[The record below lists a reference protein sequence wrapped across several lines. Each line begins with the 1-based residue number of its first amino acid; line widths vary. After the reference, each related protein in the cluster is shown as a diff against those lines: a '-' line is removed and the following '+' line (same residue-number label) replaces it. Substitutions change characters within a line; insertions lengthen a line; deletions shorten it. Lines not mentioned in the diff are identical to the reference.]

1 MPTAGAFTI
10 FVNSADAGK
19 RLDVLLSSQ
28 ITACSRSHIAN
39 LVLDKKIRVNGMFK
53 KPGYRVKT
61 GDEIRGKILPIETVS
76 FAPEPIE
83 LDFLYEDRDLIVIN
97 KQPGLVVHPAP
108 GHSSGTLVNA
118 LLYHRPG
125 ICCVGEELRPGI
137 VHRLDKDTSGALVV
151 AKNTAAHDHLTAQFK
166 SRKVQKIYL
175 ALVYGEM
182 STDTG
187 VISVPI
193 GRHPVHRK
201 RMSTQSRKSRPA
213 ETYWKVNDRFEG
225 LTLLE
230 FNLKTGRTHQIRVH
244 CATINHPIV
253 GDLVYGGHK
262 AKSKLPKPVAVILKA
277 ASRQMLHAWR
287 LGLSHPTSNNKL
299 TFEAP
304 LPEDFMEIIN
314 GLGHFRRPE

>member
-1 MPTAGAFTI
+1 MPAACAFTI
-10 FVNSADAGK
+10 FVNAPDAGK

-28 ITACSRSHIAN
+28 LSGCSRSHIAN
-39 LVLDKKIRVNGMFK
+39 LVLDKKIRVNGTFK

-61 GDEIRGKILPIETVS
+61 GDEIRGIITPPENIS

-83 LDFLYEDRDLIVIN
+83 IDFLYEDKDLIVIN
-97 KQPGLVVHPAP
+97 KQPGLVVHPAA
-108 GHSSGTLVNA
+108 GHYSGTLVNA

-125 ICCVGEELRPGI
+125 ICCVGEEFRPGI

-166 SRKVQKIYL
+166 SRKVQKTYL
-175 ALVYGEM
+175 AIVYGEM
-182 STDTG
+182 STDAG
-187 VISVPI
+187 VISAPI

-201 RMSTQSRKSRPA
+201 RMSTKSRKSRPA
-213 ETYWKVNDRFEG
+213 ETHWKVTDRFEG

-244 CATINHPIV
+244 CAAINHPIV
-253 GDLVYGGHK
+253 GDPVYSGRK
-262 AKSKLPKPVAVILKA
+262 AKSNLPKPVAAIIKVT
-277 ASRQMLHAWR
+277 SRQMLHAWQ
-287 LGLSHPTSNNKL
+287 LGLSHPTSNKMV

-304 LPEDFMEIIN
+304 LPPDFTELTKRLKHI
-314 GLGHFRRPE
+314 RRYE

>member
-1 MPTAGAFTI
+1 MPAAGAFTI
-10 FVNSADAGK
+10 FVNSSDAGK

-28 ITACSRSHIAN
+28 ISACSRSHIAN
-39 LVLDKKIRVNGMFK
+39 LVLDKKIRVNGTFK
-53 KPGYRVKT
+53 KPGYRLKD
-61 GDEIRGKILPIETVS
+61 GDEIRGIITPPGKIA

-83 LDFLYEDRDLIVIN
+83 LDFLYEDQDLIVLN

-108 GHSSGTLVNA
+108 GHYSGTLVNA

-166 SRKVQKIYL
+166 SRKVQKTYL

-182 STDTG
+182 RTDAG
-187 VISVPI
+187 VISAPI

-201 RMSTQSRKSRPA
+201 RMSTQSSKSRPA

>member
-1 MPTAGAFTI
+1 MPAAGAFTI
-10 FVNSADAGK
+10 FVNASDAGK
-19 RLDVLLSSQ
+19 RLDAILAERLSD
-28 ITACSRSHIAN
+28 SRSHITN
-39 LVLDKKIRVNGMFK
+39 LVLDKKIRVNGTLK

-61 GDEIRGKILPIETVS
+61 GDEIRGIITPPENIS

-83 LDFLYEDRDLIVIN
+83 IDFLYEDHDLIVIN

-137 VHRLDKDTSGALVV
+137 VHRLDKDTSGALVI
-151 AKNTAAHDHLTAQFK
+151 AKNKAAHDHLTAQFK
-166 SRKVQKIYL
+166 YRKVRKTYL

-182 STDTG
+182 STDEG
-187 VISVPI
+187 VISAPI

-201 RMSTQSRKSRPA
+201 RMSTKSRKSRSA
-213 ETYWKVNDRFEG
+213 ETHWKVTDRFEG

-230 FNLKTGRTHQIRVH
+230 FNLRTGRTHQIRVH
-244 CATINHPIV
+244 CAAINHPIV
-253 GDLVYGGHK
+253 GDPVYRGRK
-262 AKSKLPKPVAVILKA
+262 AKSNLLKSVAGIVKVTP
-277 ASRQMLHAWR
+277 RQMLHAWR
-287 LGLSHPTSNNKL
+287 LGLSHPTSNKMV

-304 LPEDFMEIIN
+304 LPPDFTEVAKRLKHI
-314 GLGHFRRPE
+314 RRSE

>member
-1 MPTAGAFTI
+1 MPAAGAFTI
-10 FVNSADAGK
+10 IVNTSDAGK

-28 ITACSRSHIAN
+28 LTACSRSHIAN
-39 LVLDKKIRVNGMFK
+39 LVLDKKIRVNGTLK

-61 GDEIRGKILPIETVS
+61 GDEIRGKILPLETVS

-83 LDFLYEDRDLIVIN
+83 IDFLYEDQDLIIIN

-108 GHSSGTLVNA
+108 GHYSGTLVNA

-166 SRKVQKIYL
+166 SRKVQKTYL

-182 STDTG
+182 NNDSG
-187 VISVPI
+187 MISAPI
-193 GRHPVHRK
+193 GRHPVHRM
-201 RMSTQSRKSRPA
+201 RMSTKSRKCRPA
-213 ETYWKVNDRFEG
+213 ETHWKVNDRFEG

-230 FNLKTGRTHQIRVH
+230 LSLKTGRTHQIRVH

-253 GDLVYGGHK
+253 GDPLYSGRK
-262 AKSKLPKPVAVILKA
+262 AKINLPKSLRGIIQA

-287 LGLSHPTSNNKL
+287 LGLSHPTSNKMV

-304 LPEDFMEIIN
+304 LPPDFTELEKRLKQI
-314 GLGHFRRPE
+314 HRSE

>member
-1 MPTAGAFTI
+1 MPAAGAFTI
-10 FVNSADAGK
+10 FVNSSDAGK

-28 ITACSRSHIAN
+28 ISACSRSHIAN
-39 LVLDKKIRVNGMFK
+39 LVLDKKIRVNGTFK
-53 KPGYRVKT
+53 KPGYRLKD
-61 GDEIRGKILPIETVS
+61 GDEIRGIITPPGKIA

-83 LDFLYEDRDLIVIN
+83 LDFLYEDQDLIVLN

-108 GHSSGTLVNA
+108 GHYSGTLVNA

-125 ICCVGEELRPGI
+125 ICSVGEELRPGI

-182 STDTG
+182 ITDTG